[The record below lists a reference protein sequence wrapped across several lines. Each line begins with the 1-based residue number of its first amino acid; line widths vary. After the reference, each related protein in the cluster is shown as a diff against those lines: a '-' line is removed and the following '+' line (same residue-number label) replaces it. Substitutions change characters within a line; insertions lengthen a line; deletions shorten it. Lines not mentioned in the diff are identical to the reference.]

1 MRGTLIVALLV
12 VACAIT
18 GAAQGTS
25 NGLGLPRGTEVT
37 AQLMTSSSKEVA
49 VFSGGVTI
57 VMPGARATADRA
69 TFHQSSQTFELE
81 GHVQLKVT
89 TPPAK

>member
-25 NGLGLPRGTEVT
+25 NGSWLPRGTEVT
-37 AQLMTSSSKEVA
+37 AKLATSSS
-49 VFSGGVTI
+49 
-57 VMPGARATADRA
+57 
-69 TFHQSSQTFELE
+69 
-81 GHVQLKVT
+81 
-89 TPPAK
+89 